1 MEAQQINSDIGP
13 VVKNPLAE
21 ALAGLEE
28 ALAAP
33 STTASFRPGVLVAVT
48 NLRRGLMAHAA
59 DVERAGGLLAEL
71 VEAAPRLSNR
81 VRLLKRDHER
91 LLGCIDSIL
100 LEIMQL
106 PPEAVRVKAMELMRD
121 VVLHRQR
128 SSDVVYSAFS
138 EEIGGPG

>member
-1 MEAQQINSDIGP
+1 MEAQLNSDVGP
-13 VVKNPLAE
+13 IVKTPLAE
-21 ALAGLEE
+21 GLAGLEE

-33 STTASFRPGVLVAVT
+33 SVTASFRPGVHIAIT
-48 NLRRGLMAHAA
+48 GLRSGLMAHAA

-71 VEAAPRLSNR
+71 VDVAPRLSNR

-91 LLGCIDSIL
+91 LLGCIDTL
-100 LEIMQL
+100 LAEIMQL